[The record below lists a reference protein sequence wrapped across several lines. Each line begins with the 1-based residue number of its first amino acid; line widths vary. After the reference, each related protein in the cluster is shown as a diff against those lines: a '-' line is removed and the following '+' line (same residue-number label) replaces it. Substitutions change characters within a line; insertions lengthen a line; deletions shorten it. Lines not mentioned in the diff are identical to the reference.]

1 MAMQAVSF
9 RGQDCLE
16 LVLPEGDR
24 AIVALQGAQV
34 LSWTTGDG
42 VERLY
47 LSPRAVLD
55 GRTAIRGGVP
65 VCFPQFNQ
73 RGPLPKHGLARNRTW
88 EPVSEACV
96 PGTAVLALRDDDE
109 SRLLWPHAFNVRLE
123 VALEPGRL
131 TVAFFVENT
140 GAEPLEFTLALH
152 SYLRTSDIASAR
164 LYGLG
169 GLPFWNAVE
178 DTHPEPS
185 ASGEALTFGSE
196 TDRVYQA
203 AAAPLVLEDGL
214 GRLSIAQD
222 PVFGQTVVWNP
233 GAELSARLADM
244 PDDGYRQ
251 MLCVE
256 AAEIDTP
263 VRLSPGETW
272 SGAQQLSVQA

>member
-1 MAMQAVSF
+1 MASRAVTF

-47 LSPRAVLD
+47 LSPQAVLD
-55 GRTAIRGGVP
+55 GHTAIRGGVP
-65 VCFPQFNQ
+65 LCFPQFNQ
-73 RGPLPKHGLARNRTW
+73 RGPLPKHGFARNRTW
-88 EPVSEACV
+88 QPVPAADG
-96 PGTAVLALRDDDE
+96 PGVAVLALRDDEE
-109 SRLLWPHAFNVRLE
+109 SRELWPHAFNARLE
-123 VALEPGRL
+123 VALRPGSL

-140 GAEPLEFTLALH
+140 GAAPLEFTLALH
-152 SYLRTSDIASAR
+152 SYLRTDDISAAR
-164 LYGLG
+164 LHGLG
-169 GLPFWNAVE
+169 GLPFWDAV
-178 DTHPEPS
+178 DNTRPEPL
-185 ASGEALTFGSE
+185 AAGEALAFDGE

-203 AAAPLVLEDGL
+203 AAVPLVLADGL

-244 PDDGYRQ
+244 PDDGYRH

-256 AAEIDTP
+256 AAEIDAP
-263 VRLSPGETW
+263 VRLTPGATW

>member
-1 MAMQAVSF
+1 MAIQAVKF
-9 RGQDCLE
+9 RGQDCLA
-16 LVLPEGDR
+16 LALPEGDR

-42 VERLY
+42 VERLF
-47 LSPRAVLD
+47 LSPQAVLD
-55 GRTAIRGGVP
+55 GHTAIRGGVP
-65 VCFPQFNQ
+65 ICFPQFNQ
-73 RGPLPKHGLARNRTW
+73 RGPLPKHGFARNRTW
-88 EPVSEACV
+88 EPVPEASG
-96 PGTAVLALRDDDE
+96 PGMAVLALRDDEE
-109 SRLLWPHAFNVRLE
+109 SRRLWPHAFNARLE
-123 VALEPGRL
+123 VALRPGSL

-152 SYLRTSDIASAR
+152 NYLRTSDIAQAR
-164 LYGLG
+164 LHGLG
-169 GLPFWNAVE
+169 GLPFWDSVH
-178 DTHPEPS
+178 DTHPAPL
-185 ASGEALTFGSE
+185 AAGKALTFDSE

-203 AAAPLVLEDGL
+203 AAMPLVLEDGL

-244 PDDGYRQ
+244 PDDGYRH

>member
-1 MAMQAVSF
+1 MATQAVSF

-16 LVLPEGDR
+16 LALPEGDR

-34 LSWTTGDG
+34 LSWKTADG

-47 LSPRAVLD
+47 LSPQAVLD

-73 RGPLPKHGLARNRTW
+73 RGPLPKHGFARNRTW
-88 EPVSEACV
+88 QSVAAE

-109 SRLLWPHAFNVRLE
+109 SRLLWPHAFNARLE
-123 VALEPGRL
+123 VALRPGSL

-152 SYLRTSDIASAR
+152 SYLRTSDIAAAR
-164 LYGLG
+164 LHGLG
-169 GLPFWNAVE
+169 GLPFWNAVD
-178 DTHPEPS
+178 DTHPAPL
-185 ASGEALTFGSE
+185 ASGEALAFDSE

-233 GAELSARLADM
+233 GAELSARLTDM
-244 PDDGYRQ
+244 PDDGYRH

-263 VRLSPGETW
+263 VRLAPGETW
-272 SGAQQLSVQA
+272 SGAQQLAVQA